1 MTIIETV
8 LNNQVF
14 GGFSNSSPNKTIID
28 DYVAS
33 ASDYLIVC
41 DFATEKNITL
51 STTGSVFI
59 VKNVGIGAVNFL
71 TDLDGISN
79 FKLYK
84 GGSVVVANYEG
95 NFIIVA
101 SAGYG
106 I

>member
-1 MTIIETV
+1 MGFVQGII
-8 LNNQVF
+8 NQQVF
-14 GGFSNSSPNKTIID
+14 GRDSNTSPNKTVTG
-28 DYVAS
+28 DYEVS

-41 DFATEKNITL
+41 NFETDKNITL
-51 STTGSVFI
+51 PTTGSIFI
-59 VKNVGIGAVNFL
+59 VKSVGNGTVNFL
-71 TDLDGISN
+71 TQLDGISN

-84 GGSVVVANYEG
+84 GGSVVVANYDG

>member
-1 MTIIETV
+1 MGFVQGII
-8 LNNQVF
+8 NQQVF
-14 GGFSNSSPNKTIID
+14 GGFSNTSPNKTITG

-41 DFATEKNITL
+41 NFETEKNITL
-51 STTGSVFI
+51 PTTGSIFI
-59 VKNVGIGAVNFL
+59 VKSVGNGAVNFL
-71 TDLDGISN
+71 TQLDGINN
-79 FKLYK
+79 FKLHK